1 MTFKK
6 KVRQNLLCAVRFLHG
21 KNESLLTV
29 TKLLKGRL
37 EMKALIIAFSL
48 TLFNANAFAKH
59 IKGNNVFDEL
69 DPRSPNIEKQL
80 KEMDEDYER
89 TTGKSAHPFNIQDY
103 DPMEEFSASC
113 YRNSCPVWA
122 DVDKSAQR
130 LYLYINGV
138 LTYTWKT
145 STGKAG
151 YTTPD
156 FDRHPDGRIYDRYT
170 STKYPD
176 GDYNG
181 LGNMPYAVFIQG
193 GYAIHGTTRGNWS
206 KLGTPAS
213 HGCIRLH
220 PDNGQIFNVLV
231 RRKGFRNV
239 WVTVN

>member
-1 MTFKK
+1 
-6 KVRQNLLCAVRFLHG
+6 
-21 KNESLLTV
+21 
-29 TKLLKGRL
+29 
-37 EMKALIIAFSL
+37 MKALILAMTL

-59 IKGNNVFDEL
+59 TKGNNIFDEL
-69 DPRSPNIEKQL
+69 DPRRPDIEKVL
-80 KEMDEDYER
+80 EEMDRDYES
-89 TTGKSAHPFNIQDY
+89 TTGKSSHLEI
-103 DPMEEFSASC
+103 DPLEELAPSC
-113 YRNSCPVWA
+113 YRNSCKIWA

-130 LYLYINGV
+130 LYLYIDGV

-151 YTTPD
+151 YTTPNM
-156 FDRHPDGRIYDRYT
+156 DRHPNGRIYDRYT

-181 LGNMPYAVFIQG
+181 LGNMPYAVFIYG

-206 KLGTPAS
+206 RLGKPAS

-220 PDNGQIFNVLV
+220 PDNGQIFNILV
-231 RRKGFRNV
+231 RRNGIKNV